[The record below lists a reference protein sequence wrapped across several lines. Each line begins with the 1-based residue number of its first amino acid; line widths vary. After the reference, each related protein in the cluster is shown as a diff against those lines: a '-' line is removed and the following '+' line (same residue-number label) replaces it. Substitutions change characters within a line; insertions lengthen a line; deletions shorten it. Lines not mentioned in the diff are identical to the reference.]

1 MNGRRNS
8 IVGVVVGLL
17 VLVTA
22 GFAAAAIASGSS
34 LGDILPG
41 TTATTG
47 TTGATDTT
55 ESTVTS
61 SGLGQRKVLICHHTH
76 SAKHPWVT
84 ITVGAPAVPAHLRHG
99 DSLGACTSAQ
109 LSVSAPHGHKGN
121 AGATGNS
128 TSQGSGKGSGGQ
140 QHGHKGKSTGAK
152 GHQDSTSHGS
162 GKGSGGQH
170 GHNGNAGAK
179 SQHSSHPHGAGGGS
193 QGNGNGS
200 GHGNSGG
207 HGGGKP

>member
-1 MNGRRNS
+1 MNGRRGS
-8 IVGVVVGLL
+8 LVGGVVGLL

-34 LGDILPG
+34 LGDILTG

-47 TTGATDTT
+47 TTETT
-55 ESTVTS
+55 GTVP
-61 SGLGQRKVLICHHTH
+61 GVWQRKVVICHHTH

-99 DSLGACTSAQ
+99 DSLGVCTSAQ
-109 LSVSAPHGHKGN
+109 LGSSSQGHKGN
-121 AGATGNS
+121 NG
-128 TSQGSGKGSGGQ
+128 GKG
-140 QHGHKGKSTGAK
+140 HHN
-152 GHQDSTSHGS
+152 STSHGS
-162 GKGSGGQH
+162 GKGSGGRH
-170 GHNGNAGAK
+170 GHDGQAGPNHN
-179 SQHSSHPHGAGGGS
+179 SPPDGGGS

-200 GHGNSGG
+200 GHGNAGG